1 MEFRMQFR
9 ILGPLEIDDRG
20 HPVPLRGPRQRA
32 LLASLLLR
40 AGEIVPEDRLL
51 EEVWRGEPPPS
62 GGAALRVRISQL
74 RKALAATGSPP
85 ALTTRPPGYVLE
97 VDAGQVD
104 ALRFEQL
111 LAEGRAALAD
121 GDPAAAATTLGEALG
136 LWRGPALA
144 EFADDPFAAAE
155 SARLEEL
162 RIQAV
167 EERVKAELALGRH
180 RELAAELEGLVS
192 EHPFR
197 ERLRGQLMLA
207 LYRSG
212 RQAEALS
219 AYREA
224 RNVYVEELGIEP
236 TRRLQEMEQR
246 ILRQD
251 PSLDAP
257 ATAPAHA
264 PPRDAEAPSVP
275 PAGERKL
282 ATILVAA
289 LDTCS
294 EDGDPER
301 SSALLERF
309 RDLAADEIECCD
321 GHVETSGGDTLTI
334 AFGVPVAQEDHVPRA
349 LHSALSL
356 RRRVEE
362 DFGADLP
369 LRIGIDTG
377 EVLSGGRSGLA
388 GTAVVEAA
396 RLQRVTEP
404 GTILVGERAAAT
416 ARHAFEFGP
425 PSSAAPG
432 ESPGRPLLRAL
443 SVTESRG
450 LRQFVGRSSEL
461 ESLRTAYRRVVAD
474 GTPRLVTVAGAA
486 GAGKT
491 RLVRELWQELSTVS
505 PEPLRRTGRCSA
517 YGASTTYRPIAD
529 IVREQ
534 FVLLEMDTPE
544 TVNLRLGR
552 HDILGL
558 VLGQEP
564 DAELHPLAAREAL
577 HAGCVAFLAELVS
590 TQPAV
595 VLVEDLHWA
604 HEPLLDLLE
613 RALDEVPGPLLLV
626 CTARP
631 ELLEQ
636 RPDWG
641 RRRNAEMVW
650 LEPLPEADARA
661 LLDDLCDNGVP
672 QEVRTLLV
680 ERAEGNPF
688 FLEELHANLAGR
700 GDAAAAPRIP
710 DTVHAVLAARID
722 QLPETEKTAL
732 QAAAVIG
739 RVFWRGPVRELV
751 DGATPDFALLEARN
765 FVQRRL
771 GSALADEPEFIFR
784 HALTREV
791 AYAGVPKAR
800 RARLHAAFAACL
812 ERGCNERS
820 EHAAL
825 LAHHYA
831 EAARPED
838 ADLTWAGEEAEVER
852 LRAKAVAWLG
862 RAAELA
868 IGRYE
873 LEEAL
878 ALLHR
883 ALEFDPEPSVEL
895 SIWRAIGRAN
905 ALRHDGEPFLA
916 AMNRAI
922 ELASDRATKAELYA
936 DLAFESALRAGM
948 WRRRPARELVDGW
961 IDRALELAEPE
972 SRARARAL
980 IARCDW
986 APLGSAAAGR
996 EASALAERLGDA
1008 DLRSYAWDARAIT
1021 LWVTGEHDL
1030 GRAMEERRFE
1040 LLDQIHDPDH
1050 IADIHY
1056 APVTG
1061 CIWLG
1066 YFHEAR
1072 RLARRHDEITSVLT
1086 PHHRIHGVAV
1096 RVEVE
1101 ELVGTWESIQ
1111 ALQPRAEETILG
1123 NLDTPCVRSP
1133 RSLLVCALAA
1143 AQLGD
1148 HGLAA
1153 RLEAAADE
1161 FRMEGYGHV
1170 LDTPRLRLALLRDD
1184 LDQVEQLALD
1194 PLPDRGWHRAWLL
1207 LSTHAARLDA
1217 LARLGQREQLEAWK
1231 PPRPG
1236 TYLEPF
1242 YLRALGRVRDDER
1255 LLERSHRRVRD
1266 AAPRTPGGGD
1276 PHRARVS
1283 A

>member
-1 MEFRMQFR
+1 MDFR
-9 ILGPLEIDDRG
+9 ILGPLEVDDRG
-20 HPVPLRGPRQRA
+20 RRLPLRGPRQRA

-51 EEVWRGEPPPS
+51 DEVWRGEPPPS

-74 RKALAATGSPP
+74 RKALAVTGSPP

-104 ALRFEQL
+104 SLRFERL
-111 LAEGRAALAD
+111 LGEGRRLLAD
-121 GDPAAAATTLGEALG
+121 GDHTAAAATLREALE

-167 EERVKAELALGRH
+167 EERVKAELSLGRH
-180 RELAAELEGLVS
+180 RELAAELEGLVA

-212 RQAEALS
+212 RQAEALA
-219 AYREA
+219 AYRDA
-224 RNVYVEELGIEP
+224 RSVYVEELGIEP
-236 TRRLQEMEQR
+236 TRRLQDLEQR

-251 PSLDAP
+251 SSLDAP
-257 ATAPAHA
+257 AQ
-264 PPRDAEAPSVP
+264 RGRKP
-275 PAGERKL
+275 PATPGGERKL
-282 ATILVAA
+282 ATVLVAA
-289 LDTCS
+289 PAGCP
-294 EDGDPER
+294 EDSDPER

-309 RDLAADEIECCD
+309 RDSATDEIESCG
-321 GHVETSGGDTLTI
+321 GHVETFAGDTLTV
-334 AFGVPVAQEDHVPRA
+334 AFGAPVAHEDHTPRA
-349 LHSALSL
+349 LHAALSL
-356 RRRVEE
+356 QRRVAD
-362 DFGADLP
+362 DFGGALQ
-369 LRIGIDTG
+369 LRVGIDTG
-377 EVLSGGRSGLA
+377 ELLSGGRSGLA
-388 GTAVVEAA
+388 GAAVVEAA
-396 RLQRVTEP
+396 RLQQAAPP

-443 SVTESRG
+443 TVTESRG
-450 LRQFVGRSSEL
+450 LRRFVGRTAEL
-461 ESLRTAYRRVVAD
+461 ESLRAAFRRVAAD
-474 GTPRLVTVAGAA
+474 GESRLVTVAGDA
-486 GAGKT
+486 GVGKT
-491 RLVRELWQELSTVS
+491 RLVRELWEELAATS
-505 PEPLRRTGRCSA
+505 PEPLRRTGRCIA
-517 YGASTTYRPIAD
+517 YGPGTTYRPIAD
-529 IVREQ
+529 VLREQ
-534 FVLLEMDTPE
+534 LGLLETDAPE
-544 TVNLRLGR
+544 TVSQRLGG
-552 HDILGL
+552 HEILGL
-558 VLGQEP
+558 VLGHAA

-577 HAGCVAFLAELVS
+577 HAGCVAFLAELAAA
-590 TQPAV
+590 QPAV

-604 HEPLLDLLE
+604 QEPLLDLLE
-613 RALDEVPGPLLLV
+613 RALDEVSGPLLLV

-631 ELLEQ
+631 ELLE
-636 RPDWG
+636 RHPAWG
-641 RRRNAEMVW
+641 RRRNAETVW
-650 LEPLPEADARA
+650 LEPLPDADART
-661 LLDDLCDNGVP
+661 LLDDLCSPEVP
-672 QEVRTLLV
+672 RKVRSLLV

-688 FLEELHANLAGR
+688 FLEELHANLAEQR
-700 GDAAAAPRIP
+700 DPATALRVP
-710 DTVHAVLAARID
+710 DNVHAVLAARID
-722 QLPETEKTAL
+722 QLPEIEKAAL

-739 RVFWRGPVRELV
+739 RVFWDGPVRELL
-751 DGATPDFALLEARN
+751 DGVAPDFALLEARD
-765 FVQRRL
+765 FVRRRL
-771 GSALADEPEFIFR
+771 GSALADERELTFR

-791 AYAGVPKAR
+791 AYWGVPKPR
-800 RARLHAAFAACL
+800 RARLHAAFAAWL
-812 ERGCNERS
+812 ERVGVGRG

-838 ADLTWAGEEAEVER
+838 ADLAWAGDEAELER
-852 LRAKAVAWLG
+852 LRAKAVSWLG
-862 RAAELA
+862 LAAEFA

-878 ALLHR
+878 VMLHR
-883 ALEFDPEPSVEL
+883 ALELGPEPSVEL
-895 SIWRAIGRAN
+895 SLWRAAGRAN
-905 ALRHDGEPFLA
+905 ALKHDGEPFLE

-922 ELASDRATKAELYA
+922 ELAPDRATAAELYA

-986 APLGSAAAGR
+986 APLGSAEAGR
-996 EASALAERLGDA
+996 EASALAERLGDP

-1021 LWVTGEHDL
+1021 LWVSGEHDL

-1066 YFHEAR
+1066 YFDEAR

-1101 ELVGTWESIQ
+1101 ELLGGWEAIQ
-1111 ALQPRAEETILG
+1111 ALEPRAEETILG
-1123 NLDTPCVRSP
+1123 NLETPCVRSP
-1133 RSLLVCALAA
+1133 RSLLVCAIAAWRLGEPARA
-1143 AQLGD
+1143 AQLESV
-1148 HGLAA
+1148 A
-1153 RLEAAADE
+1153 EE

-1184 LDQVEQLALD
+1184 LDRVEQLVSD

-1207 LSTHAARLDA
+1207 FATHGARLDG
-1217 LARLGQREQLEAWK
+1217 LARIGGRDELEAWK
-1231 PPRPG
+1231 APRAG

-1242 YLRALGRVRDDER
+1242 YLRALGIVREDEQ
-1255 LLERSHRRVRD
+1255 LLERSL
-1266 AAPRTPGGGD
+1266 AAFETLRLET
-1276 PHRARVS
+1276 HAAETRAVL